1 MNLNHLF
8 DKRLAETDLML
19 GETATGELSRP
30 QLTLMMKTMMQDE
43 DGRADFIQT
52 CQPVRK
58 TVSKADPYRFYPD
71 SCNSADLSSSDV
83 RPGIQDRIPD
93 TVDHFPDRTR
103 RLSDLCRIYTR

>member
-43 DGRADFIQT
+43 DGRAD
-52 CQPVRK
+52 
-58 TVSKADPYRFYPD
+58 
-71 SCNSADLSSSDV
+71 LSDV
-83 RPGIQDRIPD
+83 PTASKNGIQ
-93 TVDHFPDRTR
+93 
-103 RLSDLCRIYTR
+103 S